1 MEIRMFDI
9 LLEEKVISAFIFS
22 FFAISILLQV
32 MLCKLY
38 ENMIQETENM
48 ATTENKL
55 LKQCKLKF
63 FNCYQLN
70 NGVSNIPVFV
80 DKFLSRLALGHIS
93 FESIY
98 HLSGQAML
106 LSIVGAG
113 AGICKSIMRG
123 RMLVDILPFYIV
135 SLAELYLYFSLTT
148 IFDIKGRKKVLKIN
162 LVDYLENHLSARID
176 VTEGDMEMLYG
187 KEAGSRR
194 GKRGARRTIEFMPIM
209 NRASESMPP
218 DSGSEESMKMPD
230 NAENRRESPAIFTG
244 EQEQEL
250 ESLLKE
256 FLTS

>member
-1 MEIRMFDI
+1 MFNI
-9 LLEEKVISAFIFS
+9 LLEEKIITAFIFS
-22 FFAISILLQV
+22 FFLISILLQV
-32 MLCKLY
+32 MLCIFY

-63 FNCYQLN
+63 SNCYQLN

-113 AGICKSIMRG
+113 VGICKSIMGG

-135 SLAELYLYFSLTT
+135 SLFELYLYFSLTT
-148 IFDIKGRKKVLKIN
+148 IFDIKGRKKTLKIN
-162 LVDYLENHLSARID
+162 LIDYLENHLSSRID

-187 KEAGSRR
+187 VNSGNKRSR
-194 GKRGARRTIEFMPIM
+194 RGARRTIEFTPIM
-209 NRASESMPP
+209 SRIPENVQ
-218 DSGSEESMKMPD
+218 SGIGYEENLKMPD
-230 NAENRRESPAIFTG
+230 DTESRREGTNIFTG
-244 EQEQEL
+244 EQEKEL

>member
-1 MEIRMFDI
+1 MFDI
-9 LLEEKVISAFIFS
+9 LWEEKIISAFIIS

-32 MLCKLY
+32 LLCMLY

-63 FNCYQLN
+63 SNCYQLN
-70 NGVSNIPVFV
+70 NGVANIPVFV

-93 FESIY
+93 FESMY

-113 AGICKSIMRG
+113 AGICKSIMGG

-135 SLAELYLYFSLTT
+135 SLFELYLYFSLTT
-148 IFDIKGRKKVLKIN
+148 IFDIKGRKKTLKIN
-162 LVDYLENHLSARID
+162 LIDYLENHLSSRIG

-187 KEAGSRR
+187 GASGNKRS
-194 GKRGARRTIEFMPIM
+194 KRGTRRTIEFTPIM
-209 NRASESMPP
+209 SRIPENIES
-218 DSGSEESMKMPD
+218 DGGIEESLKTPD
-230 NAENRRESPAIFTG
+230 NAESRRDSTNIFTG
-244 EQEQEL
+244 EQEKEL

>member
-1 MEIRMFDI
+1 MLNI
-9 LLEEKVISAFIFS
+9 LLEEKVITAFIFS
-22 FFAISILLQV
+22 FFLISILLQV
-32 MLCKLY
+32 MLCLFY

-63 FNCYQLN
+63 SNCYQLN

-113 AGICKSIMRG
+113 AGICKSIMEG
-123 RMLVDILPFYIV
+123 RRLVDILPFYIV
-135 SLAELYLYFSLTT
+135 SLFELYLYFSLTT
-148 IFDIKGRKKVLKIN
+148 IFDIKGRKKTLKIN
-162 LVDYLENHLSARID
+162 LIDYLENHLSSRID
-176 VTEGDMEMLYG
+176 VTEGDIEMLYG
-187 KEAGSRR
+187 GVSGGKRSR
-194 GKRGARRTIEFMPIM
+194 RGARRTIEFTPIM
-209 NRASESMPP
+209 NRIPENAQY
-218 DSGSEESMKMPD
+218 GGGHEENLKSAD
-230 NAENRRESPAIFTG
+230 NAESHRESTNIFTG
-244 EQEQEL
+244 EQEKEL
-250 ESLLKE
+250 ENLLKE

>member
-1 MEIRMFDI
+1 MFDI
-9 LLEEKVISAFIFS
+9 LLEEKIITAFIAA
-22 FFAISILLQV
+22 FFFISILLQV
-32 MLCKLY
+32 LLCLFY

-63 FNCYQLN
+63 SNCYQMN

-93 FESIY
+93 FESLY

-113 AGICKSIMRG
+113 VGICKSIMGG

-135 SLAELYLYFSLTT
+135 SLFELYLYFSLTT
-148 IFDIKGRKKVLKIN
+148 IFDIKGRKKTLKIN
-162 LVDYLENHLSARID
+162 LIDYLENHLSSRID

-187 KEAGSRR
+187 AASGNKRS
-194 GKRGARRTIEFMPIM
+194 KRGARRTIEFTPIM
-209 NRASESMPP
+209 SRIPENVQ
-218 DSGSEESMKMPD
+218 SGAGYEENIKTPD
-230 NAENRRESPAIFTG
+230 NTEPRREGSNIFTG
-244 EQEQEL
+244 EQEKEL

>member
-1 MEIRMFDI
+1 MFDI
-9 LLEEKVISAFIFS
+9 LLEEKMITAFIFL

-32 MLCKLY
+32 MLCLFY

-48 ATTENKL
+48 ATTNNKL

-63 FNCYQLN
+63 SNCYQLN

-98 HLSGQAML
+98 HLSGQSML

-113 AGICKSIMRG
+113 AGICKSIMGG
-123 RMLVDILPFYIV
+123 RMLIDILPFYIV
-135 SLAELYLYFSLTT
+135 SLFELYLYFSLTT
-148 IFDIKGRKKVLKIN
+148 IFDIKGRKKTLKIN
-162 LVDYLENHLSARID
+162 LIDYLENHLSSRID
-176 VTEGDMEMLYG
+176 ITEGDMEMLYG
-187 KEAGSRR
+187 GSSGNKRA
-194 GKRGARRTIEFMPIM
+194 KRGTRRTIEFTPIT
-209 NRASESMPP
+209 NRIPESSQP
-218 DSGSEESMKMPD
+218 DSSYDDSIKAQDSADGH
-230 NAENRRESPAIFTG
+230 RESTNIFTG
-244 EQEQEL
+244 EQEKEL